1 MTTRAAKR
9 GMDITAALMGLLLLS
24 LPLALLAVL
33 IKLDSR
39 GPVFFRQERIG
50 RGGRPFLIYKL
61 RTMENGSSGKGLGA
75 RTSRDDARITRSG
88 RLLREFSLDE
98 LPQLI
103 NVLAGDMSL
112 VGPRP
117 TLRHQVEQYTP
128 RQRRR
133 LEARPGITSWASVK
147 GRNALSWEDRIEMDV
162 WYVDRASVW
171 LDVRILFRTL
181 WVAFVTREGVYSQGA
196 NDDFGRKQHGG
207 NNLP

>member
-9 GMDITAALMGLLLLS
+9 GMDITVALIGLLLLS

-61 RTMENGSSGKGLGA
+61 RTMADGSSEKGLGA

-103 NVLAGDMSL
+103 NVLTGDMSL

-128 RQRRR
+128 HQRRR
-133 LEARPGITSWASVK
+133 LEARPGITSWASVN

>member
-9 GMDITAALMGLLLLS
+9 GMDITVALIGLLLLS

-61 RTMENGSSGKGLGA
+61 RTMENCSSDSGLGA

-103 NVLAGDMSL
+103 NVLTGDMSL

-128 RQRRR
+128 HQRRR
-133 LEARPGITSWASVK
+133 LEARPGITSWASVN